1 MSARR
6 IWIVLVVLVLGA
18 FVVLA
23 RWYAPRR
30 VQPALSPQSLT
41 LQVVTGAD
49 HGAGSLR
56 EALFTA
62 DAAASPANIQIRVRE
77 ITLQSALPPLVNPH
91 GMRIS
96 VGDGIGNG
104 VGSGS
109 VRIDARAVNPATP
122 VLDVDAEGTSISDVA
137 IQGCPGTAILV
148 RAGRFTLSGA
158 TISSCDVGVEIAT
171 SGGRI
176 ALERNRLQSDRIGV
190 RFTAPSP
197 DTELVKNEFD
207 ANDSGLWMVAS
218 QAIEGTATRGTFGV
232 HDNHF
237 VADRTDIVVGNL
249 PVLIEQNEFDTVR
262 EAAVHVV
269 GADAIVR
276 RNRIS
281 TGSAGGIVVE
291 NAVGTIIQDNEL
303 DHLQGYAILLR
314 GSSDALVSGNR
325 IQSCAYGMAFVLGD
339 PRRPDTAV
347 NNTIIDLKYDGID
360 IIGDSP
366 ILRANH
372 VLQARVMPLHVVD
385 FSPPQGPVVHS
396 QPLLQGNFLQPGTA
410 EQALRGASRV
420 RR

>member
-1 MSARR
+1 MINARR
-6 IWIVLVVLVLGA
+6 LWIGLVVLVLAA
-18 FVVLA
+18 FVLLA

-30 VQPALSPQSLT
+30 LQPALTAQSFT
-41 LQVVTGAD
+41 LQVVSGAD

-62 DAAASPANIQIRVRE
+62 DTAAGPASIRIRVAK
-77 ITLQSALPPLVNPH
+77 ITLESALPPLVNPH
-91 GMRIS
+91 GMRI
-96 VGDGIGNG
+96 GAADGIGPGG
-104 VGSGS
+104 VS
-109 VRIDARAVNPATP
+109 IDAHAVSAATP
-122 VLDVDAEGTSISDVA
+122 VFDVDAAGAVISNLA
-137 IQGCPGTAILV
+137 ISGCPGTAILV
-148 RAGRFTLSGA
+148 RAAHFTLSGS

-171 SGGRI
+171 GSGRI
-176 ALERNRLQSDRIGV
+176 ALENNRLQSDRIGV

-218 QAIEGTATRGTFGV
+218 QAPAGSATGGSFGV
-232 HDNHF
+232 HDNRF
-237 VADRTDIVVGNL
+237 VADRTGIVVGNL
-249 PVLIEQNEFDTVR
+249 PVLIEQNEFDTVH

-269 GADAIVR
+269 GADAVIR

-281 TGSAGGIVVE
+281 TGGASGIVVE
-291 NAVGTIIQDNEL
+291 NASGTIIQDNEL

-314 GSSDALVSGNR
+314 GSSDALISGNR

-347 NNTIIDLKYDGID
+347 NNTLLDLNYDGID

-366 ILRANH
+366 VLRANH

-385 FSPPQGPVVHS
+385 FSPPHGAKVPSH
-396 QPLLQGNFLQPGTA
+396 PLLENNDLQPGAA
-410 EQALRGASRV
+410 EQALRGAKRA
-420 RR
+420 RP

>member
-1 MSARR
+1 MKARH
-6 IWIVLVVLVLGA
+6 IWIALVVLVLGA

-30 VQPALSPQSLT
+30 VQPALSAQSLT

-49 HGAGSLR
+49 RGAGSLR

-62 DAAASPANIQIRVRE
+62 DAAASPANIQIRVPE

-96 VGDGIGNG
+96 VGDGAGPG
-104 VGSGS
+104 G
-109 VRIDARAVNPATP
+109 VRIDAHAVNPATP
-122 VLDVDAEGTSISDVA
+122 VLDVDAEGTVISNLI
-137 IQGCPGTAILV
+137 IQGCAGTAILV
-148 RAGRFTLSGA
+148 RAGRFTLNGS

-176 ALERNRLQSDRIGV
+176 ALERNRLQMDRIGV

-197 DTELVKNEFD
+197 DTQLVKNEFD
-207 ANDSGLWMVAS
+207 ANDSGLWMVSS
-218 QAIEGTATRGTFGV
+218 QTTAGSPTSGTFGV
-232 HDNHF
+232 HDNRF
-237 VADRTDIVVGNL
+237 VADHTDIVVGNL

-269 GADAIVR
+269 GADAVIR

-291 NAVGTIIQDNEL
+291 NANGTIIQDNEL

-314 GSSDALVSGNR
+314 GSSDALISGNR

-366 ILRANH
+366 ILRSNH
-372 VLQARVMPLHVVD
+372 VLQARVMPLHVAD
-385 FSPPQGPVVHS
+385 FTPPQGPRVHS
-396 QPLLQGNFLQPGTA
+396 QPLLESNFLQPGAA
-410 EQALRGASRV
+410 EEAMRGANRV